1 MILVNRKGYIHT
13 MIIKSK
19 SILIGLELFMIILLI
34 AFLPADN
41 SYAATP
47 LMANPQTGNVNI
59 VPPSDQKNTSNNS
72 STTDKTGQGNSTEK
86 DQTGNATE
94 KSGGSGSSSPVYTE
108 KQIKKYIKKLE
119 SETTI
124 PTVLIYTD
132 GGAEVVSRTEYVSCS
147 VYTANS
153 IKEYKIFGDR
163 AGIRVRGNSTA
174 YGGNVA
180 MIRANQVPY
189 KIKFETKTNMFG
201 LNDEAKCKKWVLIK
215 AEASLL
221 PNDIAFRLGRT
232 ILHDYNYCSDGIL
245 CHVYLN
251 GKFKGI
257 YELSEQNEVNKHRVK
272 ISKPKDGYTGTDI
285 GYLVEIDNYGEAP
298 CFRVNYENAKVKD
311 LEGTEKSIKG
321 AYYSI
326 KSDVYSEEQKKFI
339 KNYVTNVFKIL
350 YEACEN
356 KKYYVFDENYNL
368 VKAGKKLLK
377 QKDGNGEQM
386 DPAEIVID
394 RILNLESV
402 VDMYFIHEITKSVD
416 VGEGSF
422 YMYADFSEESLDERL
437 TFTCPWDFEWAY
449 GGSSSG
455 LYAALFNTEAFASVY
470 EERSNPWYII
480 LMKQDWFVEKVKA
493 RWQELRT
500 VSKTEKI
507 DPISKCMK
515 QEKELLEKYE
525 ADLSK
530 NGKNAI
536 TRAKNLITW
545 VNSRIKFLDGWLLDD

>member
-1 MILVNRKGYIHT
+1 MVFLLVA
-13 MIIKSK
+13 
-19 SILIGLELFMIILLI
+19 L
-34 AFLPADN
+34 LPADKTN
-41 SYAATP
+41 AAIKVN
-47 LMANPQTGNVNI
+47 AKPQAGSIQI
-59 VPPSDQKNTSNNS
+59 VADPDQNEKKTETSTSTDKNGQGTSS
-72 STTDKTGQGNSTEK
+72 STAKSQTETKSTE
-86 DQTGNATE
+86 GL
-94 KSGGSGSSSPVYTE
+94 VYTE

-132 GGAEVVSRTEYVSCS
+132 GGAEVVSRNDYVSCS

-153 IKEYKIFGDR
+153 IKAYKIFGDR

-232 ILHDYNYCSDGIL
+232 ILHEDNYCSDGIL

-257 YELSEQNEVNKHRVK
+257 YELCEQNQVNKHRIN
-272 ISKPKDGYTGTDI
+272 ISEPKEGYTGTDI

-298 CFRVNYENAKVKD
+298 CFRVNYENAKIKD
-311 LEGTEKSIKG
+311 VEGTEKTIKG

-339 KNYVTNVFKIL
+339 KNYVTNVFKIV
-350 YEACEN
+350 YYACEQ
-356 KKYYVFDENYNL
+356 KKYYVFDEDYNL
-368 VKAGKKLLK
+368 VKAGKKILK
-377 QKDGNGEQM
+377 QKDENGELM

-394 RILNLESV
+394 RALNLESV
-402 VDMYFIHEITKSVD
+402 VDMYLVHEITKSVD

-422 YMYADFSEESLDERL
+422 FMYADFSEDSFDDRL
-437 TFTCPWDFEWAY
+437 TFTSPWDFEWAY
-449 GGSSSG
+449 GGSTSG

-500 VSKTEKI
+500 VSYGEET
-507 DPISKCMK
+507 DPISKCMNE
-515 QEKELLEKYE
+515 EKEILEKYE

-536 TRAKNLITW
+536 KRANNLITW
-545 VNSRIKFLDGWLLDD
+545 VNSRLKFLDGWLLDD